1 MKCLRTW
8 KGKIIRE
15 FDKNTL
21 IVFSIFVP
29 LNFSIMSVQSQVM
42 DQMKVAMKAKDTVA
56 LESLRALKS
65 AFLLANTSG
74 GSVELSEDDE
84 IKIVQKLVKQR
95 KDSAAIFQ
103 EQDRMDLAEPE
114 IAQAKILE
122 QFLPAQMGEEEL
134 KAAIEA
140 IISQT
145 GASSMRDMGKV
156 MGMASQQLAGKADG
170 KAISMVVKQLLS

>member
-1 MKCLRTW
+1 
-8 KGKIIRE
+8 
-15 FDKNTL
+15 
-21 IVFSIFVP
+21 
-29 LNFSIMSVQSQVM
+29 MSVQTEVM
-42 DQMKVAMKAKDTVA
+42 QQMKEAMKSKDKIA

-74 GSVELSEDDE
+74 SGVELSEADE

-103 EQDRMDLAEPE
+103 EQDRMDLADPE
-114 IAQAKILE
+114 IAQAKVLE

-145 GASSMRDMGKV
+145 GASSMKDMGKV
-156 MGMASQQLAGKADG
+156 MGMASKQLAGKADG
-170 KAISMVVKQLLS
+170 KAISMIVKELLG